1 MIGAAVTAAALIG
14 WSSFR
19 FLGSYTPAGFSHH
32 FTIVYTLLFLSLT
45 WQVAL
50 YTLEKTYKIT
60 AEEKVTL
67 DQQKVTVLIPCYN
80 EDPAYLRA
88 CLASIF
94 RQTRKPNSITITDD
108 GSAVNYDDIREWFEF
123 RCARLG
129 IIGYWKRQANQGK
142 RHAQAAGVL
151 MTKDRTD
158 IYVTVDSDGILSPN
172 AIEELLKP
180 FKDEKVQSVAG
191 VVLAENNRHNFL
203 ARFTDLLYVT
213 QQLVDRSALSA
224 MGSVMVNS
232 GVLAAYRADVLTE
245 NMSGY
250 LNETFFG
257 RPVMF
262 SDDSLLT
269 LYALLK
275 GKTVQQPSAIVF
287 TAMPVKVSHHLRQY
301 LRWMRGST
309 IRSFWRFKY
318 LPLTGYAYWIHM
330 IKWIQMLAATVIVGS
345 LYFVLPASTHQ
356 FNWWIVIVPLAISYG
371 TSLRYLT
378 IRRSDQ
384 SLWSQL
390 VNYSLAPVAMF
401 WSFFVLRFV
410 RWYAMATC
418 TNTGWGTR
426 QKGVEVSKS
435 D

>member
-50 YTLEKTYKIT
+50 YTFEKTYKIT

-158 IYVTVDSDGILSPN
+158 VYVTVDSDGILSPN

-191 VVLAENNRHNFL
+191 VVLAENNRHNLL

-245 NMSGY
+245 NMPGY

-330 IKWIQMLAATVIVGS
+330 IKWIQMLAATAIVGS

-384 SLWSQL
+384 SFWSQL

-426 QKGVEVSKS
+426 QDGVEVAKS